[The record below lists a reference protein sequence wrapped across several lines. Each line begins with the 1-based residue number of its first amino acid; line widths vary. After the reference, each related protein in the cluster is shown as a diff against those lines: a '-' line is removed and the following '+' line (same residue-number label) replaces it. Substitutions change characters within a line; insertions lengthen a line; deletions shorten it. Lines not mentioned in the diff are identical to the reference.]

1 MAESKG
7 AGPQDPERGAAT
19 LAGEIGEVFGRA
31 ARVDTVFGAP
41 VTQDGLSVVP
51 VARARW
57 GFGGGR
63 RFKPGDQGERG
74 EGMGGGGGMRVD
86 PVGIV
91 VIRGDDA
98 EFRPIKAEPRW
109 GLLAGLL
116 ALGFVIGRL

>member
-1 MAESKG
+1 MADDRG
-7 AGPQDPERGAAT
+7 AGPQSSERAAAT
-19 LAGEIGEVFGRA
+19 IPGEIGEVLGRA

-41 VTQDGLSVVP
+41 VSQDRLTVVP

-63 RFKPGDQGERG
+63 RFKPGDQSERR
-74 EGMGGGGGMRVD
+74 EGIGGGMRVD

-98 EFRPIKAEPRW
+98 EFRPIRVEPRW

-116 ALGFVIGRL
+116 ALGFVLGRL

>member
-7 AGPQDPERGAAT
+7 AGPQGGDPAAI
-19 LAGEIGEVFGRA
+19 AGEIGEIFGRA
-31 ARVDTVFGAP
+31 ARVETVFGQP
-41 VTQDGLSVVP
+41 VTQDGLTVVP

-63 RFKPGDQGERG
+63 GFRPGEQGERR
-74 EGMGGGGGMRVD
+74 EGMGGGGGMKVD

-109 GLLAGLL
+109 GLLAGLV

>member
-1 MAESKG
+1 MADEKG
-7 AGPQDPERGAAT
+7 AGPQSGERAVAT
-19 LAGEIGEVFGRA
+19 VSGEVGEVFGRA

-41 VTQDGLSVVP
+41 VSQNGLTVVP

-57 GFGGGR
+57 GFGGR
-63 RFKPGDQGERG
+63 SFKPGDRSERS
-74 EGMGGGGGMRVD
+74 EGVVGGGGMRVD
-86 PVGIV
+86 PVGFV

-98 EFRPIKAEPRW
+98 EFRSTRAEPRW